1 MNFTKAELKEL
12 ILVRETVGDNTNNNP
27 YREVI
32 KVFGKDG
39 ELVAQRDGMY
49 PYSQAEMISFVTS
62 RHPKES
68 TRKVTFRNYSM
79 RGR

>member
-1 MNFTKAELKEL
+1 
-12 ILVRETVGDNTNNNP
+12 VRETVGDNTNNNP

-49 PYSQAEMISFVTS
+49 PYSQAEMISFVTYAAS
-62 RHPKES
+62 EGVNTKSDVQELFDAWEID
-68 TRKVTFRNYSM
+68 RKRP
-79 RGR
+79 